1 MRQLFFFQV
10 LPQKVSKKVSK
21 KIHTSKFP
29 FTCIIL
35 QLRNIPGL
43 CLSLVIVHNMLC
55 LSVGQHLSFHVS
67 SRGRGLSLKP
77 WREGHWF
84 YSWGWWMGV
93 VVTTVACILIER
105 GQWRGLQWFYLI
117 LIIRDLVYTEIK
129 EEIIWSKHILTLCRN
144 TPLSQDFKERN
155 EEMYH
160 AR

>member
-1 MRQLFFFQV
+1 MKQLFFF
-10 LPQKVSKKVSK
+10 LSFTTKSI
-21 KIHTSKFP
+21 KIYNTHKQISFYMYNITAK
-29 FTCIIL
+29 
-35 QLRNIPGL
+35 NIPGL
-43 CLSLVIVHNMLC
+43 CLSLVIIHNMLR
-55 LSVGQHLSFHVS
+55 LSVSQHLTFHIS

-77 WREGHWF
+77 WREGDWF
-84 YSWGWWMGV
+84 YSWGWRMGV